1 MQFIYEP
8 FVMRR
13 FAEGRI
19 FYVSPKMP
27 FEFFVD
33 CFQYEHPFFIVSQLE
48 DGRIAIAPHAMIV
61 PQYLLQAG
69 FGPQD
74 LLPTEFEYVTIKNG
88 NYPLIVTAHPV
99 TQIDLWLKKF
109 EKFVKPYGK
118 QNLSDFITTAE
129 FLPLKTEWKPGQL
142 PQFQEQ
148 FQRQPITEPVRT

>member
-19 FYVSPKMP
+19 FFVSPKMP
-27 FEFFVD
+27 FEFFLD

-48 DGRIAIAPHAMIV
+48 DGRVAITPNTMVI

-74 LLPTEFEYVTIKNG
+74 LLPSDFEYVTIKNA
-88 NYPLIVTAHPV
+88 NYPVIITAHPI
-99 TQIDLWLKKF
+99 TQIDMWLKKF

-118 QNLSDFITTAE
+118 QTLSDFITSAE
-129 FLPLKTEWKPGQL
+129 FLPLKMGFKKE
-142 PQFQEQ
+142 FQPE
-148 FQRQPITEPVRT
+148 FKEPVTA